1 MNTDVSLVKNQLPAG
16 NARLQ
21 FRLEVFQFRLEVFN
35 VFDRANFALPTQSV
49 FAGATQN
56 EMPLETAGQIC
67 ER

>member
-1 MNTDVSLVKNQLPAG
+1 MPAG
-16 NARLQ
+16 NARL
-21 FRLEVFQFRLEVFN
+21 QFRLEVFN
-35 VFDRANFALPTQSV
+35 VFDRANFAVPTRSV